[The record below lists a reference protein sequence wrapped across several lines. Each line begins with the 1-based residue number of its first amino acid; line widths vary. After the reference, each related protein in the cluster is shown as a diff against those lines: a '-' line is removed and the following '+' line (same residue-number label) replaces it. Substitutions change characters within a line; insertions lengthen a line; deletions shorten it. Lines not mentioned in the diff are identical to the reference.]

1 MRYSGT
7 RWIKNF
13 KYESTKLLVPLCY
26 LRIIHKNN
34 GPGGPLPSESR
45 VTYTPTFK
53 VKELQLQKSV
63 FNVS

>member
-45 VTYTPTFK
+45 VTYTPTLSKRATVAKKCF
-53 VKELQLQKSV
+53 
-63 FNVS
+63 